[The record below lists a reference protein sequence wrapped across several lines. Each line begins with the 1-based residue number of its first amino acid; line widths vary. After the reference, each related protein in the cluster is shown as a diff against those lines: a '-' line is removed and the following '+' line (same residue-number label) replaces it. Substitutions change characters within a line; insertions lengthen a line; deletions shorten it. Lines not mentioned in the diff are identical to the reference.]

1 MKKSDKEKK
10 DYLGQKEGRVD
21 DKDDIPYMA

>member
-10 DYLGQKEGRVD
+10 DYLGQKEERMD

>member
-1 MKKSDKEKK
+1 MKKSNKEKNY
-10 DYLGQKEGRVD
+10 YLGQKEGRVD